1 MPTSLDPVTFE
12 VLKNSFV
19 NTVDQMAEQILRTC
33 YSFVIYSRD
42 FSSAICDLE
51 GNTVMQGTGDIAA
64 HVGTLHYTAKAVIRD
79 FGDDMH
85 PGDVFVINDPYE
97 GGSHF
102 NDTRIIRPIYYEGE
116 LLGYA
121 QANGHWADVGGATPG
136 SFNVKALDHMGEG
149 LRIPPTRL
157 WKEGEFLTDVAYL
170 IAKNTRNPRDIIG
183 DMQAQAEATKVAERE
198 MQRLC
203 AKYGVETVKTAMA
216 EVQDYVEELTRAKI
230 AALPD
235 GTWYTEDYIDQ
246 DPALGEGL
254 IPVTMKMTI
263 EGDTVHYDLSESH
276 ASISSMLNAG
286 FGGSFAGVVAGT
298 KMQFPG
304 IPLNSGFYRVVTADL
319 GPIGS
324 VVNAEWPRPCAGFCS
339 GPFEKIMNSVFEI
352 WSDIQPHRAM
362 AATFNLEY
370 LLVGGKDNRIEGQL
384 NYMWYDWMMGGWGG
398 RNGGDGYNGSAAV
411 FGVQYGTQPF
421 EGQERLAPVLTTCH
435 DLVPDSGG
443 PGKFRG
449 GLGAEKGG
457 KLWASDNTVMSYC
470 CDRERSVTWGLWGGL
485 PSIPHGVWLNKG
497 TDEEQY
503 LGSLF
508 AALPI
513 KSGDEFT
520 RPSAGGGGLGDPLQ
534 RDTADVLED
543 VIDGYV
549 TVERAEIDYG
559 VVITE
564 IDPEIFEYEV
574 DEAATAETRAY
585 IAAHRAEWVKR
596 DPAEVSSEYR
606 QKLINEMD
614 CVRRYG
620 VILDWGSGEV
630 LEETTRQ
637 FRDMLARRTVVH
649 WTGDPEQLFVEDTL
663 RHHPS
668 ETTVAV

>member
-1 MPTSLDPVTFE
+1 
-12 VLKNSFV
+12 
-19 NTVDQMAEQILRTC
+19 
-33 YSFVIYSRD
+33 
-42 FSSAICDLE
+42 
-51 GNTVMQGTGDIAA
+51 
-64 HVGTLHYTAKAVIRD
+64 
-79 FGDDMH
+79 
-85 PGDVFVINDPYE
+85 
-97 GGSHF
+97 
-102 NDTRIIRPIYYEGE
+102 
-116 LLGYA
+116 
-121 QANGHWADVGGATPG
+121 
-136 SFNVKALDHMGEG
+136 
-149 LRIPPTRL
+149 
-157 WKEGEFLTDVAYL
+157 
-170 IAKNTRNPRDIIG
+170 
-183 DMQAQAEATKVAERE
+183 
-198 MQRLC
+198 
-203 AKYGVETVKTAMA
+203 
-216 EVQDYVEELTRAKI
+216 
-230 AALPD
+230 
-235 GTWYTEDYIDQ
+235 
-246 DPALGEGL
+246 
-254 IPVTMKMTI
+254 
-263 EGDTVHYDLSESH
+263 
-276 ASISSMLNAG
+276 
-286 FGGSFAGVVAGT
+286 
-298 KMQFPG
+298 
-304 IPLNSGFYRVVTADL
+304 
-319 GPIGS
+319 
-324 VVNAEWPRPCAGFCS
+324 
-339 GPFEKIMNSVFEI
+339 
-352 WSDIQPHRAM
+352 
-362 AATFNLEY
+362 
-370 LLVGGKDNRIEGQL
+370 
-384 NYMWYDWMMGGWGG
+384 
-398 RNGGDGYNGSAAV
+398 
-411 FGVQYGTQPF
+411 
-421 EGQERLAPVLTTCH
+421 
-435 DLVPDSGG
+435 
-443 PGKFRG
+443 
-449 GLGAEKGG
+449 
-457 KLWASDNTVMSYC
+457 
-470 CDRERSVTWGLWGGL
+470 
-485 PSIPHGVWLNKG
+485 VWLNKG